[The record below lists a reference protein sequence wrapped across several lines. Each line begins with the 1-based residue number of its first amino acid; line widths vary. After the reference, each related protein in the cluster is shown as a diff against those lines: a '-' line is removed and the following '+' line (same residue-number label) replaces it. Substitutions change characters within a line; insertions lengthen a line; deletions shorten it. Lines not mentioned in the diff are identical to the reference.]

1 MTRKIR
7 VGIVFGGKSGEHEVS
22 INSAQSVIENL
33 NQDLFEVFPIG
44 IDKQGTWHAGL
55 GAYNALGAPIPQALL
70 ASGHTETITD
80 TENLLPIAQGDVL
93 PSQAAEAIDVVLP
106 ILHGPFGED
115 GTVQGLFELMNIPY
129 VGAGVLASAVGMD
142 KAMMKKVF
150 AQAGL
155 DQCRYE
161 VILRSRFEREPEVV
175 AEEVAASLGYPCFV
189 KPANLGSSVGITK
202 AKDFDTLLTALRTA
216 AKYDRKIIVEEAVDG
231 REIEIAVLGNEDP
244 KASVPGEIISSN
256 DEFYDYDAKYLSGE
270 STMVIPA
277 ELTPEQAEEVRAL
290 AVRAFQAI
298 DGSGLS
304 RADFFLCRKTGKFLI
319 NEINT
324 FPGFTKYSMYPK
336 MWEATGLP
344 YDKLIETLIHLAIE
358 RHEDKNRTR

>member
-7 VGIVFGGKSGEHEVS
+7 VGVVFGGKSGEHEVS

-33 NQDLFEVFPIG
+33 NQDVFEIFPIG
-44 IDKQGTWHAGL
+44 IDKQGVWHAGL
-55 GAYNALGAPIPQALL
+55 GAYNALGAPIPPALL
-70 ASGHTETITD
+70 PAGETEAD
-80 TENLLPIAQGDVL
+80 TADLLPIAQGDVL
-93 PSQAAEAIDVVLP
+93 PSQAAERIDVVLP
-106 ILHGPFGED
+106 ILHGPYGED

-155 DQCRYE
+155 AQCRYE
-161 VILRSRFEREPEVV
+161 VVLRSRFEREPDAV
-175 AEEVAASLGYPCFV
+175 ADEVAASLGYPCFV
-189 KPANLGSSVGITK
+189 KPANLGSSVGISK
-202 AKDFDTLLTALRTA
+202 AKDREALLQALRVA

-231 REIEIAVLGNEDP
+231 REIEVAVLGNEDP
-244 KASVPGEIISSN
+244 QASLPGEIISSN
-256 DEFYDYDAKYLSGE
+256 EEFYDYDAKYLSGE
-270 STMVIPA
+270 SAMVIPA
-277 ELTPEQAEEVRAL
+277 ELTPEQVEEVRAL
-290 AVRAFQAI
+290 AVTAFQAI

-336 MWEATGLP
+336 MWEASGLP
-344 YDKLIETLIHLAIE
+344 YDQLIETLIHLAIE
-358 RHEDKNRTR
+358 RHEDKNRER